1 MRDNKTLLFFDETRF
16 LKALDAARRP
26 IDIIQTFKDAIGAA
40 NTHFDN
46 RFLEGEE
53 PDSLIHE
60 RSQFMDHM
68 LQHAWNQYQWDK
80 NIALLA
86 VGGYG
91 RGELHPQS
99 DIDLMLLIRRGSPQ
113 RYQQS
118 IESFLTFL
126 WDIQLK
132 IGHSV
137 RSLAQC
143 VEEAKADITVAT
155 NLMETRIITGDE
167 KLRQSMINKTGPRKI
182 WSSKNF
188 FQAKLDEQ
196 IERHKKQGNT
206 EYNLEPN
213 IKEASGGLRDLQMI
227 NWVARRHFCVDSI
240 EELVGKDFLS
250 PDEYLQLRRGQSFL
264 WKVRYGL
271 HLIAERPEE
280 KLLFDTQR
288 KLATMLGYE
297 DDDERL
303 GVEYFMQ
310 HYYQVVLSIRE
321 LNDVMLQYLDETI
334 LKKDRARRVYPLNE
348 RFQVRDHHIETVGE
362 WVFAKHP
369 SSLLEIFC
377 LLGENEK
384 IIGIRAATIRQI
396 RQYRRLI
403 DDRFRN
409 KPENKALF
417 LRLLKCPYQLS
428 SQLQRMTRYGILGRY
443 LPEFGK
449 IIGQTQHDLFHRYP
463 VDAHTLML
471 IRNMRRF
478 DRPEIAEEFPISAHI
493 YKNLPKPE
501 LAFMAGLYHDI
512 AKGRGGDHSTLGAID
527 AASFCRR
534 HGLPEEEV
542 KLVAWLVENH
552 LLMSSTSQRSD
563 LSDPDVIHK
572 FASMIG
578 EQIRL
583 DYLYI
588 LTVADI
594 TATNESLWNN
604 WKGSLMR
611 QLYMETRRA
620 LQRGLENPVDRKAW
634 VNSIKT
640 TSIQQLAEIGI
651 DKATTEAIWGDL
663 DDDFFV
669 RERPDDIIAN
679 TLAIAK
685 HPNSSEP
692 LILIENVGVE
702 VPVATR
708 IFIHTKGISNVFPI
722 AAATLDQLHLNIQDA
737 RLNADNSNN
746 TFDTFYVLDENDEPF
761 SQNPEVVSKVQRTL
775 SHALLN
781 PASTTF
787 RIQRHTPR
795 QLKHLTMRTLA
806 SISNDLHKNATI
818 LEVIT
823 PDRPGLLAHL
833 GRIFMRFG
841 LRLLGAKI
849 STFGERVEDVF
860 YLVDNDYQPL
870 SNAAFCERLSDT
882 ICRELDARNKEDIE
896 GEPLQKMKLWQ

>member
-1 MRDNKTLLFFDETRF
+1 MMTAQAPLFFDERRF
-16 LKALDAARRP
+16 VEALNAATKP
-26 IDIIQTFKDAIGAA
+26 AETIQIFKDAICAA
-40 NTHFDN
+40 NVHFND

-53 PDSLIHE
+53 SDKLISE
-60 RSQFMDHM
+60 RSRFMDHI
-68 LQHAWNQYQWDK
+68 LRHAWNQYDWDK
-80 NIALLA
+80 NVALLA

-99 DIDLMLLIRRGSPQ
+99 DIDLMLLVRRGSPQ

-118 IESFLTFL
+118 IEAFLTFL

-137 RSLAQC
+137 RSLSQC

-155 NLMETRIITGDE
+155 NLMETRIIAGDE
-167 KLRQSMINKTGPRKI
+167 KLRQSMITKTGPRRI
-182 WSSKNF
+182 WNSRNF
-188 FQAKLDEQ
+188 FKAKLKEQ
-196 IERHKKQGNT
+196 NERHRKQGNT

-213 IKEASGGLRDLQMI
+213 IKEAPGGLRDIQMI
-227 NWVARRHFCVDSI
+227 NWVARRHFRVDSI

-271 HLIAERPEE
+271 HLVAERPEE
-280 KLLFDTQR
+280 KLQFDTQR
-288 KLATMLGYE
+288 KLAVMLGYE
-297 DDDERL
+297 DSDKRL
-303 GVEYFMQ
+303 GVEQFMQ

-321 LNDVMLQYLDETI
+321 LNDVMLQYLDEVI
-334 LKKDRARRVYPLNE
+334 LKKDKARNIYPLNE

-362 WVFAKHP
+362 WVFAKEP
-369 SSLLEIFC
+369 SALLEIFC
-377 LLGENEK
+377 LLGEHDD

-403 DDRFRN
+403 DDRFREQDTN
-409 KPENKALF
+409 KQLF

-428 SQLQRMTRYGILGRY
+428 TQLQRMTRYGILGRY

-463 VDAHTLML
+463 VDAHTLQL
-471 IRNMRRF
+471 IKNMRRF
-478 DRPEIAEEFPISAHI
+478 DRPEVAEEFPVSAHI

-512 AKGRGGDHSTLGAID
+512 AKGRGGDHSTLGAVD
-527 AASFCRR
+527 AADFCRR

-563 LSDPDVIHK
+563 LSDPDIIHK
-572 FASMIG
+572 FASRIG

-583 DYLYI
+583 DYLFV

-594 TATNESLWNN
+594 TATNETLWNN

-611 QLYMETRRA
+611 QLYRETTRA

-634 VNSIKT
+634 VDSIKNT
-640 TSIQQLAEIGI
+640 CIARLAEAEL
-651 DKATTEAIWGDL
+651 DATATQAIWGDL
-663 DDDFFV
+663 DDDFFI
-669 RERPDDIIAN
+669 RERQDDIVAN
-679 TLAIAK
+679 TLAIAN
-685 HPNSSEP
+685 HGNSPEP
-692 LILIENVGVE
+692 LILIEDVGVE

-708 IFIHTKGISNVFPI
+708 IFIHTKGISNVFAV
-722 AAATLDQLHLNIQDA
+722 AAATLDQLLLNIQDA
-737 RLNADNSNN
+737 RLNTDNSGN

-761 SQNPEVVSKVQRTL
+761 SKNTTVVSNIRRTL

-781 PASTTF
+781 PDATTF
-787 RIQRHTPR
+787 KIHRHTPR
-795 QLKHLTMRTLA
+795 QLKHLTMRTTA
-806 SISNDLHKNATI
+806 SISNDINRNTTV

-823 PDRPGLLAHL
+823 PDRPGLLAHI

-841 LRLLGAKI
+841 LRPLGAKI
-849 STFGERVEDVF
+849 STFGERVEDRF
-860 YLVDNDYQPL
+860 YLVDQDFQPL
-870 SNAAFCERLSDT
+870 SNAVFCERLRDT

-896 GEPLQKMKLWQ
+896 GEPLQQMKLWQ